1 MIQPRAWELCARLL
15 TFVSEFANSIA
26 GYVAGEQTY
35 VF

>member
-1 MIQPRAWELCARLL
+1 MIQPRASELCALLL
-15 TFVSEFANSIA
+15 TFVSEFASSAA